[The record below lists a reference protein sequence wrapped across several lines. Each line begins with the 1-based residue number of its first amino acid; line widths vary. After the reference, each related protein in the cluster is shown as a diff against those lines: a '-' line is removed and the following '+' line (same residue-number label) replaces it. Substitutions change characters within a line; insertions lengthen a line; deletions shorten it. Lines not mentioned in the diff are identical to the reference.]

1 LSRRYVILGN
11 GIAGQT
17 AAEDLRKL
25 DAGKWFAADFAGQRI
40 PTLDE
45 VLAWARGRTYLAIEI
60 KNGPVFYEQIEAKL
74 VELLAR
80 HRMRER
86 ALIISFDHRA
96 LGRLRALDPGLLT
109 GVVYTCRP
117 ADPVALARG
126 AGARVLEPH
135 WGLVTPEGVAAAHA
149 AGLKVNAWATSERR
163 VLRRLLRA
171 GVDGVTTDH
180 PDVLV
185 ELLAEA
191 G

>member
-1 LSRRYVILGN
+1 MPRR
-11 GIAGQT
+11 
-17 AAEDLRKL
+17 
-25 DAGKWFAADFAGQRI
+25 
-40 PTLDE
+40 
-45 VLAWARGRTYLAIEI
+45 
-60 KNGPVFYEQIEAKL
+60 
-74 VELLAR
+74 R
-80 HRMRER
+80 HRAR
-86 ALIISFDHRA
+86 APVPVPSH
-96 LGRLRALDPGLLT
+96 
-109 GVVYTCRP
+109 
-117 ADPVALARG
+117 DPVALARG

>member
-1 LSRRYVILGN
+1 MGSHLLAEQLQAVDLGE
-11 GIAGQT
+11 AVK
-17 AAEDLRKL
+17 RKL
-25 DAGKWFAADFAGQRI
+25 D
-40 PTLDE
+40 
-45 VLAWARGRTYLAIEI
+45 
-60 KNGPVFYEQIEAKL
+60 QIEAKL